1 MPSSRIHFAFAA
13 GALCAALVLLPACAS
28 KTRPAAAPA
37 PAAAGPAAAGPPA
50 ASVPAPSAPATAAA
64 ATTAPRPPAAAPL
77 LGHLT
82 RDQIRAYAS
91 WQPLSAAPYALDAP
105 AIAAIKARANGLT
118 VLAIVATWCPDSRR
132 EVPRFFAIM
141 DEAGI
146 SESNVIMVGVDR
158 TKKDPEG
165 LTEKWGITRV
175 PTFVFFRDGQEAGRF
190 VERTPAGATLEG
202 EIARV
207 LAPKQ

>member
-1 MPSSRIHFAFAA
+1 MPSSRIHFTFAA

-37 PAAAGPAAAGPPA
+37 PAAPAAAGPPA
-50 ASVPAPSAPATAAA
+50 ASVPPPSAPAAA
-64 ATTAPRPPAAAPL
+64 APRPPAAAPL

-158 TKKDPEG
+158 TKKDAEG

>member
-1 MPSSRIHFAFAA
+1 MTSSRICSAFAA

-28 KTRPAAAPA
+28 KTRPAAAPVPAA
-37 PAAAGPAAAGPPA
+37 PAAAGPPV
-50 ASVPAPSAPATAAA
+50 ASVPPPSAPAPAASPA
-64 ATTAPRPPAAAPL
+64 AAPRPPAPAPL

-91 WQPLSAAPYALDAP
+91 WQPLFAAPYAPDAP

-118 VLAIVATWCPDSRR
+118 VLAIVATWCPDSKR

-146 SESNVIMVGVDR
+146 SESDVIMVGVDR

>member
-37 PAAAGPAAAGPPA
+37 
-50 ASVPAPSAPATAAA
+50 ASAPAPSAPAPAASPA
-64 ATTAPRPPAAAPL
+64 AAPRPPAPAPL